1 MVPQPK
7 KQMPQRQP
15 LTVALRKICR
25 DYPAGDGILKELLQN
40 ADDAGASTVVRLT
53 LCSPSFIDMLTVAEI
68 HLRHKHSSKLAPTR
82 GWAFRIPGAG
92 FAGLQRCPFQPKGL

>member
-1 MVPQPK
+1 MVPQP
-7 KQMPQRQP
+7 
-15 LTVALRKICR
+15 KICR

-53 LCSPSFIDMLTVAEI
+53 LCSSSFIDMLTVAEI